1 MRKTRA
7 ALIVLLALF
16 MQPPMAGFADESAK
30 NAKDFATAAEAD
42 ADWLGAGGD
51 PSKMAY
57 SDLGK
62 GTAVARL
69 KDIATIQGVRENQLV
84 GYGLV
89 IGLKGTGDSL
99 RNSPFTEQSMRAML
113 DNLGISAPRNATRS
127 QNTAAVIVTAN
138 LPAFAGAGSR
148 IDVTVSSLGDASSLQ
163 GGTLVMTPL
172 MGADNQVYA
181 VAQGNMIV
189 SGFAAEGEAANVTQG
204 VPTSGRIPN
213 GALVEREVA
222 GNFGKEGELVVEL
235 RDPDFTTAIR
245 VADTINIFAQRRYGR
260 GVARERDA
268 KTIRLVKP
276 KNITAAR
283 FLAELEGLPIA
294 TDEVARVVVDERT
307 GTVVI
312 GEKVRISK
320 VAISHGSLTVRV
332 TETPMVVQPEPFS
345 DGITGVE
352 PNTDIAVNQP
362 DARIGIL
369 TGANLEKSGEG
380 AEPDR
385 RQADRDHRDPSGD
398 QDIRRSSRGTG
409 GAMTMTGQ
417 LIRYTSALA
426 LFLGAIAPGFAQ
438 ETAAPASA
446 PPGNLDEIRK
456 FCGNIDD
463 KAADARYALQAR
475 QLAELK
481 ADVETRMRAL
491 EEKRKEYETWLK
503 RRDEFVSKAQD
514 SLVDIVSRMK
524 PDAAAAQMALIGDEA
539 AAALLLKLNPR
550 VSSIILNEM
559 PPEKAAKL
567 ARVIV
572 GAQRTGTGGADRRV
586 QAETGHKVQ

>member
-1 MRKTRA
+1 MKKTCVTLVA
-7 ALIVLLALF
+7 LLALVLS
-16 MQPPMAGFADESAK
+16 PVTGFADESSK
-30 NAKDFATAAEAD
+30 NAKEFSSAVEAD

-57 SDLGK
+57 AELGR
-62 GTAVARL
+62 GSAVARL

-127 QNTAAVIVTAN
+127 KNTAAVIVTAN

-148 IDVTVSSLGDASSLQ
+148 IDITVSSLGDATSLQ

-189 SGFAAEGEAANVTQG
+189 SGFAAEGDAASVTQG

-222 GNFGKEGELVVEL
+222 GNFGKKNELVVEL
-235 RDPDFTTAIR
+235 RDPDFTTAVR
-245 VADTINIFAQRRYGR
+245 VADTINIFAKRRYGK

-276 KNITAAR
+276 NNISAAR
-283 FLAELEGLPIA
+283 FLAELEGLPIT

-345 DGITGVE
+345 DGVTAME
-352 PNTDIAVNQP
+352 PNTEIGIAEQN
-362 DARIGIL
+362 AKIGIL
-369 TGANLEKSGEG
+369 TGANLENLVKGLNQIG
-380 AEPDR
+380 VKP
-385 RQADRDHRDPSGD
+385 
-398 QDIRRSSRGTG
+398 TG
-409 GAMTMTGQ
+409 
-417 LIRYTSALA
+417 II
-426 LFLGAIAPGFAQ
+426 AI
-438 ETAAPASA
+438 
-446 PPGNLDEIRK
+446 
-456 FCGNIDD
+456 
-463 KAADARYALQAR
+463 LQAIKTSGA
-475 QLAELK
+475 LHAEL
-481 ADVETRMRAL
+481 V
-491 EEKRKEYETWLK
+491 
-503 RRDEFVSKAQD
+503 
-514 SLVDIVSRMK
+514 
-524 PDAAAAQMALIGDEA
+524 
-539 AAALLLKLNPR
+539 
-550 VSSIILNEM
+550 
-559 PPEKAAKL
+559 
-567 ARVIV
+567 
-572 GAQRTGTGGADRRV
+572 V
-586 QAETGHKVQ
+586 Q